1 MDETQTQRQAQAATQ
16 AGPET
21 SGVAGTD
28 GVAGTAEATDAADAD
43 AAEATEP
50 HEPSDT
56 ERAARDRVRR
66 RAAGMTHH
74 ETAAALEAAQEA
86 AEAAGGTT
94 MRADEEAR
102 ATVSEWQRIT
112 DVLFDHGGPYFPD
125 TDAFVQ
131 GQLTARGN
139 RRRAAAEPD
148 RKPA

>member
-1 MDETQTQRQAQAATQ
+1 MA
-16 AGPET
+16 
-21 SGVAGTD
+21 GVAGMD
-28 GVAGTAEATDAADAD
+28 GAAGTAEATDAADAD

-50 HEPSDT
+50 HEPSDA

-86 AEAAGGTT
+86 AEAAGDAATL
-94 MRADEEAR
+94 RADEEAR

-112 DVLFDHGGPYFPD
+112 DVLFDHGGPYSPD

>member
-1 MDETQTQRQAQAATQ
+1 MAGMDGAAR
-16 AGPET
+16 
-21 SGVAGTD
+21 
-28 GVAGTAEATDAADAD
+28 TAEATDAADAD

-50 HEPSDT
+50 HEPSDA

-74 ETAAALEAAQEA
+74 ESAAALEAAQEA
-86 AEAAGGTT
+86 AGDAATL
-94 MRADEEAR
+94 RADEEAR

-112 DVLFDHGGPYFPD
+112 DVLFDHGGPYSPD

-131 GQLTARGN
+131 GQLTARRN

>member
-1 MDETQTQRQAQAATQ
+1 M
-16 AGPET
+16 AGM
-21 SGVAGTD
+21 D
-28 GVAGTAEATDAADAD
+28 GVAGTAEATDAAEAD

-50 HEPSDT
+50 HEPSDA

-86 AEAAGGTT
+86 AEAAGDTT
-94 MRADEEAR
+94 MHADEEAR

-112 DVLFDHGGPYFPD
+112 DVLFDHGGPYSPD

-131 GQLTARGN
+131 GQLTARRN

>member
-1 MDETQTQRQAQAATQ
+1 MDEGSRDGRGAPVGG
-16 AGPET
+16 AG
-21 SGVAGTD
+21 
-28 GVAGTAEATDAADAD
+28 GTAAEAAD

-50 HEPSDT
+50 HEPSDA

-74 ETAAALEAAQEA
+74 ETAAALEAA
-86 AEAAGGTT
+86 EAAGATV
-94 MRADEEAR
+94 RAEEEAR

-112 DVLFDHGGPYFPD
+112 DLLFDHGGPYSPD

-148 RKPA
+148 RKPARAERTRSGGP